1 MRVKHEQ
8 IPNTIKFLQIDFPA
22 LVLQTA
28 GIEANDEY
36 WQQVVEQI
44 HVVSEKYNKNGFVD
58 HMLVAYSDYLSK
70 MFNKAQELKKEN
82 QNVVRTT
89 RRIDTSRDRLSERK
103 SICIS

>member
-28 GIEANDEY
+28 GIEERDEY

-44 HVVSEKYNKNGFVD
+44 HIVSEKYNSNGFVD
-58 HMLVAYSDYLSK
+58 HMLKAYADYLEK
-70 MFNKAQELKKEN
+70 MHKKAKNLNKEKTNE
-82 QNVVRTT
+82 QNKRV
-89 RRIDTSRDRLSERK
+89 
-103 SICIS
+103 

>member
-1 MRVKHEQ
+1 MRVTHEQ

-28 GIEANDEY
+28 GIEEGDEY

-58 HMLVAYSDYLSK
+58 HMLTAYADYLDK
-70 MFNKAQELKKEN
+70 MYRKAKTLNKEKTNE
-82 QNVVRTT
+82 QNKRV
-89 RRIDTSRDRLSERK
+89 
-103 SICIS
+103 